1 MLENHCVDV
10 ELYFFGG
17 RYASFFS
24 ACVTSFGPYN
34 TKHGGECES
43 LIIGKYVFFILRVEP
58 RTMRPDLTLP
68 NFWTCWEGEVWY
80 WQCRLFGKTRVFFCD
95 SALTEC
101 CVLANKTHD
110 NKVLLRT
117 CPISEGC
124 GTEPALRKRCCPTP
138 RLSFAFT
145 FFPAAVLTIYHF
157 TCCPQDNPNYYLFIY
172 GNFSWWKFSNLSRE

>member
-24 ACVTSFGPYN
+24 ACVTPFGPYN

-124 GTEPALRKRCCPTP
+124 GTEPALRRRDAVPP
-138 RLSFAFT
+138 PGSVLPSRSFQQQFLPFT
-145 FFPAAVLTIYHF
+145 TSHAALKTTQTTIY
-157 TCCPQDNPNYYLFIY
+157 LFMVTFHG
-172 GNFSWWKFSNLSRE
+172 GNFQTCK